1 MNTLL
6 TFAQSTYDY
15 TTTSTNANIDEATAA
30 AIGAGFILFTLFF
43 TAIGYVI
50 SAILLGRI
58 FKKAGIPTWVA
69 WVPVY
74 NNYKMLEIG
83 GQQGFWAIL
92 MFVPFVNF
100 ASVVFMYIAMYNISL
115 KFGKESTFVLW
126 AIFLPIVW
134 LIWLAVDKSV
144 WNNALGVPSKAPEHL
159 HGAPAAPAV

>member
-15 TTTSTNANIDEATAA
+15 TTTSTGANIDDATAA
-30 AIGAGFILFTLFF
+30 AIGVGFILFSLFF
-43 TAIGYVI
+43 VAIAYVV

-58 FKKAGIPTWVA
+58 FKKAGIPAWVA

-83 GQQGFWAIL
+83 GQSGFWAIL
-92 MFVPFVNF
+92 FLIPFVNF
-100 ASVVFMYIAMYNISL
+100 ASAVFMYIAMYNIGL
-115 KFGKESTFVLW
+115 KFGKDGTFVLL
-126 AIFLPIVW
+126 AIFLPLVW
-134 LIWLAVDKSV
+134 MIWLAVDKSV

-159 HGAPAAPAV
+159 HAAPTPVV